1 MRFATILSAALSA
14 ATFVAVAQ
22 DTTIISAS
30 ATLKDGSTV
39 NGEFSTKSITG
50 STIFMEK
57 LELDPALVKTVTFVN
72 TNGESK
78 IELNN
83 GDKFAMTVADEAFA
97 IKSLLGE
104 LNIPRTNFRSITLS
118 SRRIS
123 AGDCD
128 DGLIFYCTF
137 DNKDSIT
144 TPALG
149 PNGTFLRGDFMQGKI
164 GQALQTTVY
173 SQNATFELP
182 ANFFNTSGCI
192 EFWAKIQ
199 KPSSYIGNGGDPRL
213 FTITQ
218 KSTNNT
224 ISTLD
229 IVSNNGGGNSGFA
242 TWTFLGNMASIRGCR
257 SLRYEDL
264 FPTSNFRDWHH
275 YAIIWD
281 KDGISDLTGTP
292 KMALLLDGH
301 PVPDI
306 QNHIRSTEDASA
318 IISTPT
324 LLSFTHDPKLDPE
337 FSTKSPFLIDEF
349 KIWNYA
355 KTDFS
360 L

>member
-1 MRFATILSAALSA
+1 MNKSYLIAVVALLAGCVTAQTEKDYTVSAN
-14 ATFVAVAQ
+14 
-22 DTTIISAS
+22 

-39 NGEFSTKSITG
+39 KGEFCTEQISG
-50 STIFMEK
+50 STVFLEK
-57 LELDPALVKTVTFVN
+57 LKLDPSIVKSLAFSG

-78 IELNN
+78 VELTN
-83 GDKFAMTVADEAFA
+83 GDKFAMTVANDSFA

-104 LNIPRTNFRSITLS
+104 L
-118 SRRIS
+118 
-123 AGDCD
+123 
-128 DGLIFYCTF
+128 
-137 DNKDSIT
+137 
-144 TPALG
+144 
-149 PNGTFLRGDFMQGKI
+149 
-164 GQALQTTVY
+164 
-173 SQNATFELP
+173 
-182 ANFFNTSGCI
+182 
-192 EFWAKIQ
+192 
-199 KPSSYIGNGGDPRL
+199 
-213 FTITQ
+213 
-218 KSTNNT
+218 
-224 ISTLD
+224 
-229 IVSNNGGGNSGFA
+229 
-242 TWTFLGNMASIRGCR
+242 RGCR

-264 FPTSNFRDWHH
+264 FPASNFRDWHH

-281 KDGISDLTGTP
+281 KDGISDLTGSP
-292 KMALLLDGH
+292 RMALLLDGH

>member
-14 ATFVAVAQ
+14 ATFAVVAQ
-22 DTTIISAS
+22 DTTIISAN
-30 ATLKDGSTV
+30 ATLKDGSTFK
-39 NGEFSTKSITG
+39 GEFTTKSITG
-50 STIFMEK
+50 STLFMEK

-83 GDKFAMTVADEAFA
+83 GDKFAMTVANDAFA

-104 LNIPRTNFRSITLS
+104 LNIPRKNFRSITLS

-123 AGDCD
+123 AGGCD

-229 IVSNNGGGNSGFA
+229 IVSNNGGGNSGFS

-281 KDGISDLTGTP
+281 KDGISDLTGSP
-292 KMALLLDGH
+292 RMALLLDGH

-306 QNHIRSTEDASA
+306 QNHVRSTEDASA

>member
-1 MRFATILSAALSA
+1 MRFATILSTALSA
-14 ATFVAVAQ
+14 ATFAVVAQ
-22 DTTIISAS
+22 DATIISAN
-30 ATLKDGSTV
+30 ATLKDGSIFK
-39 NGEFSTKSITG
+39 GEFTTKSITG
-50 STIFMEK
+50 STLFMEK
-57 LELDPALVKTVTFVN
+57 LELDPALVKTVAFAN

-104 LNIPRTNFRSITLS
+104 LNIPRTNFRSITFS

-123 AGDCD
+123 AGGCD

-199 KPSSYIGNGGDPRL
+199 KPSSYIGSGGDPRL

-229 IVSNNGGGNSGFA
+229 IVSNNGGGNSGFS
-242 TWTFLGNMASIRGCR
+242 TWTFLGNMASLRGCR
-257 SLRYEDL
+257 SLHYQEL
-264 FPTSNFRDWHH
+264 FPYSDYRDWHH

-281 KDGISDLTGTP
+281 KDGIADLPGRP
-292 KMALLLDGH
+292 RMALLVDGKFI
-301 PVPDI
+301 PDI
-306 QNHIRSTEDASA
+306 QNHVRSAEDAA
-318 IISTPT
+318 ALISTPMR
-324 LLSFTHDPKLDPE
+324 LSFTHDPNLDPE
-337 FSTKSPFLIDEF
+337 LSTKSPFLIDEF
-349 KIWNYA
+349 KIWSYA
-355 KTDFS
+355 KTNFD

>member
-1 MRFATILSAALSA
+1 MKFAAILSYVLFV

-22 DTTIISAS
+22 DATIFSAN
-30 ATLKDGSTV
+30 ATLKDGSTFK
-39 NGEFSTKSITG
+39 GEFSTKSITG
-50 STIFMEK
+50 STLFMEK
-57 LELDPALVKTVTFVN
+57 LELDPALVKTIAFTS

-78 IELNN
+78 VELNN

-104 LNIPRTNFRSITLS
+104 LNIPRTIFRSITLS

-123 AGDCD
+123 AGGCD

-199 KPSSYIGNGGDPRL
+199 KPSSYVGNGGDPRL

-229 IVSNNGGGNSGFA
+229 IVSNNGGGNSGFS

-281 KDGISDLTGTP
+281 KDGISDLTGSP
-292 KMALLLDGH
+292 RMALLLDGH